1 MPHSGTSGSVALDSR
16 DTGTEVYKL
25 PVGKHSEH
33 VLMQFIPALGIIL
46 PAEELSRRDPVL
58 LGK

>member
-1 MPHSGTSGSVALDSR
+1 MDST
-16 DTGTEVYKL
+16 DTGTEVCEL

-33 VLMQFIPALGIIL
+33 VLMQFIPALNST
-46 PAEELSRRDPVL
+46 EELSRRDPVL